1 MKITSLAVIVGMMA
15 IVSSLGGAVVRSQQA
30 PIGYDDTP
38 MQPDGRWK
46 VHDIKRPRPTIV
58 APGPFVSLEPP
69 ADAIVL
75 LGKTDD
81 LSQWQMAGGAAVSWP
96 MAGGVISSGK
106 GLIRTKQEFTDVQL
120 HVEFATPDKVIGNS
134 QERGNSGVFLSGV
147 FEIQVLDSY
156 DNVSYADGQA
166 AAMYGQ
172 HPPLVNAS
180 RGPGQWQSYDIV
192 FTAPRFEG
200 ATLKTPAV
208 VTVFHNGILVHNA
221 RPFWG
226 PTAHKQ
232 IPRTRRRTPADRFG
246 YRITATPCASAISG
260 SVILLPAARLPR
272 LGKGAAPLA
281 TSFIT

>member
-1 MKITSLAVIVGMMA
+1 MRIQSSTGFAVLI
-15 IVSSLGGAVVRSQQA
+15 AVVSCMIAASLMSQQA

-46 VHDIKRPRPTIV
+46 VHDIKRPRPKIV
-58 APGPFVSLEPP
+58 TPGPFVSLDPP

-75 LGKTDD
+75 LGKGNDV
-81 LSQWQMAGGAAVSWP
+81 SRWQMMDGSSVTWP

-106 GLIRTKQEFTDVQL
+106 GYIRTTQEFTDVQL
-120 HVEFATPDKVIGNS
+120 HVEFATPSEVKGDS
-134 QERGNSGVFLSGV
+134 QGRGNSGVFLLGH

-156 DNVSYADGQA
+156 DNLSYADGQA

-192 FTAPRFEG
+192 FTAPRFDG
-200 ATLKTPAV
+200 AAVRTPAV
-208 VTVFHNGILVHNA
+208 VTVFHNGLLVHNA

-232 IPRTRRRTPADRFG
+232 IGTYAPSNARGPIRLQDHGNPVRF
-246 YRITATPCASAISG
+246 RNIW
-260 SVILLPAARLPR
+260 VRDLAAM
-272 LGKGAAPLA
+272 
-281 TSFIT
+281 TES

>member
-1 MKITSLAVIVGMMA
+1 MTPSTILLLLRHSPEDIVRVRNPAPFVGTIA
-15 IVSSLGGAVVRSQQA
+15 IVACLSAAIVLSQQA

-46 VHDIKRPRPTIV
+46 VHDSKRPRPKIV
-58 APGPFVSLEPP
+58 SPGPFVSLEPP

-75 LGKTDD
+75 LGTTND
-81 LSQWQMAGGAAVSWP
+81 LSQWQMVGGEPVTWP
-96 MAGGVISSGK
+96 IAGGVISTGK
-106 GLIRTKQEFTDVQL
+106 GFIQTKQHFTDVQL
-120 HVEFATPDKVIGNS
+120 HVEFATPDKVAGNS
-134 QERGNSGVFLSGV
+134 QDRGNSGVFLSGV

-200 ATLKTPAV
+200 ATLKSPAA
-208 VTVFHNGILVHNA
+208 VTVFHNGVLVHNA

-226 PTAHKQ
+226 PTAH
-232 IPRTRRRTPADRFG
+232 RRIETYAPSNSRGPIRLQDHGNPVRF
-246 YRITATPCASAISG
+246 RNIWVRDLA
-260 SVILLPAARLPR
+260 
-272 LGKGAAPLA
+272 A
-281 TSFIT
+281 TSN

>member
-1 MKITSLAVIVGMMA
+1 MRITSAPAFVAMMA
-15 IVSSLGGAVVRSQQA
+15 IVSGFGGDVVRSQQA

-46 VHDIKRPRPTIV
+46 VHDIKRPRPKIV

-75 LGKTDD
+75 LGKGNDA
-81 LSQWQMAGGAAVSWP
+81 SQWQMAGGAAVSWP
-96 MAGGVISSGK
+96 MADGVISSGK
-106 GLIRTKQEFTDVQL
+106 GLIRTNQEFTDVQL
-120 HVEFATPDKVIGNS
+120 HVEFATPEKVAGNS
-134 QERGNSGVFLSGV
+134 QDRGNSGVFLSGV

-192 FTAPRFEG
+192 FTAPRFDG
-200 ATLKTPAV
+200 PTLKTPAV
-208 VTVFHNGILVHNA
+208 VTVFHNGVLVHNA

-232 IPRTRRRTPADRFG
+232 IAPYAPSNARGPIRLQDHGNPVRF
-246 YRITATPCASAISG
+246 RNIWVRDLAATSEA
-260 SVILLPAARLPR
+260 
-272 LGKGAAPLA
+272 AAPR
-281 TSFIT
+281 

>member
-1 MKITSLAVIVGMMA
+1 VRVRNPAPFVATIA
-15 IVSSLGGAVVRSQQA
+15 IVTCLGAGVVLSQQA

-46 VHDIKRPRPTIV
+46 VHDIKRPRPKIV
-58 APGPFVSLEPP
+58 SPGPFVSVEPP

-75 LGKTDD
+75 LGKTND
-81 LSQWQMAGGAAVSWP
+81 LSQWQMVGGEPVTWP
-96 MAGGVISSGK
+96 IASGVISTGK
-106 GLIRTKQEFTDVQL
+106 GFIQTKQQFTDVQL
-120 HVEFATPDKVIGNS
+120 HVEFATPDKVAGNS
-134 QERGNSGVFLSGV
+134 QDRGNSGVFLSGV

-200 ATLKTPAV
+200 ETLKSPAW
-208 VTVFHNGILVHNA
+208 
-221 RPFWG
+221 R
-226 PTAHKQ
+226 
-232 IPRTRRRTPADRFG
+232 
-246 YRITATPCASAISG
+246 
-260 SVILLPAARLPR
+260 
-272 LGKGAAPLA
+272 A
-281 TSFIT
+281 TSN